1 MTNTKSKQ
9 ETLPP
14 GLYFIGDL
22 TYLTLSEKDNE
33 QYLWGEDGVLTSES
47 GEQFAKFSIGN
58 DGVYGDNDGF
68 QYGVDSACIGAY
80 PITSVA
86 EVDTALGRGVEFFEE
101 ITVAIDEEL
110 GLVRFGEI
118 EIELVDVA
126 LLGEPLI
133 RPEGMSDLDWLRE
146 LAKAEDSEAQYT
158 LYEELESDPET
169 HKEAI
174 KWMFAAARGGHSTA
188 QYDAGYMRK
197 YAEDHQ
203 QHHRDAVKWLRLSAE
218 QGHPI
223 AQDEL
228 GDSYDNGLGVEQ
240 DSEEAVKWFRLS
252 AEQGYSIAQDALG
265 QCYYDGNGVE
275 QDYKEAV
282 KWYRAAA
289 EKGWELAQWSLGNCY
304 YHGDGVEQDYEEAV
318 KWYRLSAEQG
328 CSLGQGSLGFCYF
341 VISGDSD
348 EAFKWLRP
356 AAEEGIDYAQDIL
369 GTLYKAGDGVEQS
382 DKDAIYWWEQAA
394 EQGHELARLSL
405 ARCYLGLEGSPKTEK
420 NLPKAFELILPVLSS
435 DNEWM
440 FDSDGLD
447 ASLLVTAA
455 NELLETRGGQNNPR
469 SVPRLTDDADW
480 AALVAFCYEHGLGV
494 EKDVERAEKIRNC
507 GLG

>member
-58 DGVYGDNDGF
+58 DGVYWDNEGHEYD
-68 QYGVDSACIGAY
+68 VDSASIGAY
-80 PITSVA
+80 PFVSDLA
-86 EVDTALGRGVEFFEE
+86 PLLGRCVEFPEE
-101 ITVAIDEEL
+101 FTVAYDEEH
-110 GLVRFGEI
+110 GHVRFGEI
-118 EIELVDVA
+118 EIGLVDFDWR
-126 LLGEPLI
+126 EPLT

-146 LAKAEDSEAQYT
+146 RAKAEDSEAQYT

-174 KWMFAAARGGHSTA
+174 KWMFAAARGGHSIA

-218 QGHPI
+218 QGFSM
-223 AQDEL
+223 AQYEL

-240 DSEEAVKWFRLS
+240 DSKEAVKWFRLS

-265 QCYYDGNGVE
+265 QCYYDGNGI
-275 QDYKEAV
+275 
-282 KWYRAAA
+282 
-289 EKGWELAQWSLGNCY
+289 EK
-304 YHGDGVEQDYEEAV
+304 
-318 KWYRLSAEQG
+318 
-328 CSLGQGSLGFCYF
+328 
-341 VISGDSD
+341 
-348 EAFKWLRP
+348 
-356 AAEEGIDYAQDIL
+356 
-369 GTLYKAGDGVEQS
+369 S
-382 DKDAIYWWEQAA
+382 DKDAIYWWKQAA
-394 EQGHELARLSL
+394 EEDHPYACLSL
-405 ARCYLGLEGSPKTEK
+405 AKYYLGLEGSPRTEE
-420 NLPKAFELILPVLSS
+420 NLQRTFKWFLPSVMFYGADLFES
-435 DNEWM
+435 E
-440 FDSDGLD
+440 
-447 ASLLVTAA
+447 LLVFVDAA
-455 NELLETRGGQNNPR
+455 NEFLETRGDKNNPR
-469 SVPRLTDDADW
+469 SVPRLPDDADL